1 MKEKTKRERILEL
14 LQGSKK
20 QGVDYLELG
29 KITPRYGFVIHI
41 LRRDGWAIEMKKVKG
56 NAGGRYYLRGGGE

>member
-29 KITPRYGFVIHI
+29 KITPRYGSVIHT
-41 LRRDGWAIEMKKVKG
+41 LRRDGWAIEMVKG
-56 NAGGRYYLRGGGE
+56 NVGGRYYLRGGGE

>member
-29 KITPRYGFVIHI
+29 KITPRYGSVIHT